1 MAIGVEEGPIMML
14 RPQLGRGV
22 YATLILATLILT
34 ITYGGMAIWPRID
47 DYWTMRS
54 LDRRW
59 HDASLPAAERAQA
72 AELLA
77 EYGPDATPYLL
88 AAAHDADGRMRE
100 RAYTYLA
107 GIDPLPEEAVGVCL
121 DALKEDREPRARAAA
136 AESLGVAAF
145 ACRRARPDRR
155 GRIIESLVA
164 AGHDGSPIVRH
175 AAMRAMINA
184 DAAGVDP
191 SPWLDDPERAVRL
204 AAAEATFRLDPAN
217 KARTVPVL
225 QSLILQADPAR
236 SVAVGRPLSLLLRVD
251 RSACRGLVPTFIS
264 WLRHEDPA
272 VRSRVVGWLLQMGSQ
287 ARDAVPALEALL
299 DRGGL
304 RDRAGVAMAIIIIDP
319 AGCAR
324 ASECLVALLGDAGVH
339 PRDRIRVLP
348 LLNVMLN
355 HPGVPTTIRDAALK
369 DVRAIQGR
377 PGAHPEF
384 ELRIRQFL
392 ELQGTDSAR
401 AAAASEARRMMFH

>member
-1 MAIGVEEGPIMML
+1 VAIGVEEGAIMVF

-22 YATLILATLILT
+22 YATLILAILILT
-34 ITYGGMAIWPRID
+34 ITYGGMAIWPRLD
-47 DYWTMRS
+47 DYRTMRA

-59 HDASLPAAERAQA
+59 HDASLPAAERARA
-72 AELLA
+72 AGLLA
-77 EYGPDATPYLL
+77 EFGPDAAPYLL
-88 AAAHDADGRMRE
+88 AAVHDADGQMRE
-100 RAYTYLA
+100 RAYIYLG
-107 GIDPLPEEAVGVCL
+107 GIDPLPEEAAGVCL
-121 DALKEDREPRARAAA
+121 AALKEDREPRARAAA
-136 AESLGVAAF
+136 AESLGVVAF
-145 ACRRARPDRR
+145 ACRQARPDRR
-155 GRIIESLVA
+155 LLIIESLVA
-164 AGHDGSPIVRH
+164 AGHDGSPLVRS

-191 SPWLDDPERAVRL
+191 SPWLEDPERSVRL
-204 AAAEATFRLDPAN
+204 VAAEATFRLDPAH

-236 SVAVGRPLSLLLRVD
+236 PVAVGRPLSLLLRVD
-251 RSACRGLVPTFIS
+251 QSACRGLVPTFVS

-272 VRSRVVGWLLQMGSQ
+272 VRGRVVGWLLQMGPH

-299 DRGGL
+299 DRGGH
-304 RDRAGVAMAIIIIDP
+304 RDRAGAAIAIVVIDP

-324 ASECLVALLGDAGVH
+324 ASQCLVGLLGDAGVH

-348 LLNVMLN
+348 PLNLMLN

-392 ELQGTDSAR
+392 ELQGTDGAR
-401 AAAASEARRMMFH
+401 AAAASEARRIMFQ